1 MFTIVREYLKLVLM
15 PDFLPGHAAA
25 FEWLCW
31 LAGIVFLLFLV
42 FLAFASIALVL
53 HRVFHVSATRSI
65 GTSIGLLLYLLIAVC
80 LFP

>member
-1 MFTIVREYLKLVLM
+1 MVLI

-53 HRVFHVSATRSI
+53 HRVFHLSAAKSV
-65 GTSIGLLLYLLIAVC
+65 GASIGLFLYLLIAVC